1 MNKKTVSDVDVRG
14 KTVLL
19 RVDYNV
25 PFEPGSL
32 EILDDSRLVASIPT
46 ILYLMEQGCKV
57 ILCSHLGRP
66 KGRIVDDLRMKPI
79 AQKLSELLKHEVYE
93 APGCV
98 GEDTST
104 MVKSIPD
111 TGIVLLENVR
121 FYPGEELNDPK
132 FAKSLASLA
141 EVYVNDAF
149 GTAHRAHASTEGVA
163 HHLPAVAGLLM
174 DRELDMLGRSLD
186 SPIRPFTA
194 LVGGAK
200 VADKIKVLKKLSER
214 VDNLMVGGGMVA
226 TFLKAKGFSVGS
238 AAVEEEFLSTA
249 SVLTEYSDSGQYRL
263 ILPVD
268 LVVSDKF
275 EESANP
281 CKVDVDKIPDSSL
294 IMDIGP
300 KTVALYN
307 SILNN
312 SKTVLWNG
320 TMGVFEW
327 ESFSFGT
334 SSIANT
340 IAGLNDSVTVVG
352 GGSTAEA
359 VFSLNLNAKMT
370 HVSTGGGASLE
381 FLEDSVLPGVSV
393 LLDKEE

>member
-32 EILDDSRLVASIPT
+32 EILDDSRLIASIPT

-340 IAGLNDSVTVVG
+340 IDGLNDYVTVVG

>member
-1 MNKKTVSDVDVRG
+1 MNKKTVRDVDVSG

-25 PFEPGSL
+25 PFESGSM
-32 EILDDSRLVASIPT
+32 EILDDSRLIASIPT
-46 ILYLMEQGCKV
+46 IQYLLERECKLV
-57 ILCSHLGRP
+57 LCSHLGRP
-66 KGRIVDDLRMKPI
+66 KGNIVDNLKMKPI
-79 AQKLSELLKHEVYE
+79 ARKLSELLSHEIYE
-93 APGCV
+93 APSCV
-98 GEDTST
+98 GEDTRA
-104 MVKSIPD
+104 MVNSMPN

-121 FYPGEELNDPK
+121 FHPEEELNDPK
-132 FAKSLASLA
+132 FAMSLASLA

-174 DRELDMLGRSLD
+174 DRELEMLGRSLD

-200 VADKIKVLKKLSER
+200 VADKIKVLTNLSQR
-214 VDNLMVGGGMVA
+214 VDNLIVGGGMAA
-226 TFLKAKGFSVGS
+226 TFLKASGISVGS
-238 AAVEEEFLSTA
+238 AVVEKEFLSTA
-249 SVLTEYSDSGQYRL
+249 GVLMENSSKGQYKL

-268 LVVSDKF
+268 LVVADKF

-281 CKVDVDKIPDSSL
+281 YKVDVDKIPDSSL

-300 KTVALYN
+300 KTIDLYN

-327 ESFSFGT
+327 ESFSCGT

-340 IAGLNDSVTVVG
+340 IAELKDAVTVVG

>member
-1 MNKKTVSDVDVRG
+1 M
-14 KTVLL
+14 
-19 RVDYNV
+19 
-25 PFEPGSL
+25 
-32 EILDDSRLVASIPT
+32 
-46 ILYLMEQGCKV
+46 
-57 ILCSHLGRP
+57 
-66 KGRIVDDLRMKPI
+66 
-79 AQKLSELLKHEVYE
+79 
-93 APGCV
+93 
-98 GEDTST
+98 
-104 MVKSIPD
+104 
-111 TGIVLLENVR
+111 
-121 FYPGEELNDPK
+121 
-132 FAKSLASLA
+132 
-141 EVYVNDAF
+141 
-149 GTAHRAHASTEGVA
+149 
-163 HHLPAVAGLLM
+163 
-174 DRELDMLGRSLD
+174 
-186 SPIRPFTA
+186 
-194 LVGGAK
+194 
-200 VADKIKVLKKLSER
+200 
-214 VDNLMVGGGMVA
+214 
-226 TFLKAKGFSVGS
+226 
-238 AAVEEEFLSTA
+238 
-249 SVLTEYSDSGQYRL
+249 
-263 ILPVD
+263 
-268 LVVSDKF
+268 SDKF

-312 SKTVLWNG
+312 YKTVLWNG